1 MAVERISP
9 KEWQRIAPALRTCSQ
24 ITIDMAYAVL
34 VNGRKQVDVARDFNR
49 SKQTVNAAIRR
60 VSAIF
65 NQTIPED
72 EQLEFV
78 QVWLPPDLAKRVKEM
93 AKSYQTKT
101 TKMNQ
106 QQGS

>member
-9 KEWQRIAPALRTCSQ
+9 EEWQRIAPALRTCSQ

-34 VNGRKQVDVARDFNR
+34 VDGRKQVDVAKEFDR

-60 VSAIF
+60 VTAIF
-65 NQTIPED
+65 NEVIPED

-78 QVWLPPDLAKRVKEM
+78 QVWLPPELAKQVKEM
-93 AKSYQTKT
+93 AKPYQNK
-101 TKMNQ
+101 N
-106 QQGS
+106 